1 MRRQHVNQ
9 NGMTL
14 LEMLVVVTIIAILS
28 VISLPNI
35 FSIIQMNRLRTSA
48 GEMLLKT
55 RFVRDLA
62 IKSRRQVKLV
72 IDPGVAGNPKQTVR
86 IVRSDYTEYNLLE
99 NIAEAVRKN
108 EIPAVGTPS
117 RYVLYEE
124 KGGTLCVAQWAEYLV
139 TTTDGKCEYYFAGIP
154 PNNGI
159 DPDAGKT
166 PRKPPMVT
174 DCPANTIVF
183 NPSGTLEATCN
194 ITIKN
199 IKFDRQFT
207 LTLYKGGQTRLF

>member
-1 MRRQHVNQ
+1 MRRQYVKQH
-9 NGMTL
+9 GMTL
-14 LEMLVVVTIIAILS
+14 LELLVVVTIIAILS

-48 GEMLLKT
+48 GEMLLKA

-62 IKSRRQVKLV
+62 IKSRRQVNLV

-86 IVRSDYTEYNLLE
+86 IERPAYTEYNLLQ

-139 TTTDGKCEYYFAGIP
+139 LTTDGKCEYYFAGIP

-159 DPDAGKT
+159 V
-166 PRKPPMVT
+166 PPSGEAPLVMT
-174 DCPANTIVF
+174 DCPANNTIVF
-183 NPSGTLEATCN
+183 NPSGTLDATCN
-194 ITIKN
+194 ITIRN
-199 IKFDRQFT
+199 IKLDNRKFT